1 MTYYLS
7 ALAEE
12 DLRVAWGYLADEA
25 GEGRADQMLADVLDR
40 AVMLTR
46 HPRAG
51 RLRADI
57 ESGLRSFP
65 VGRYVIYYRV
75 ESEEVLLIARVLH
88 ARRDQSATWE
98 SEK

>member
-12 DLRVAWGYLADEA
+12 DLRDAWTYLAGEA
-25 GEGRADQMLADVLDR
+25 GEGRADQLLAEVLDR
-40 AVMLTR
+40 ALMLTR

-57 ESGLRSFP
+57 ESGIRSFP
-65 VGRYVIYYRV
+65 VG
-75 ESEEVLLIARVLH
+75 S
-88 ARRDQSATWE
+88 
-98 SEK
+98 